1 MTTSLKLTRLL
12 ALAAL
17 TALTIG
23 LAGCSS
29 DDNPTAPPA
38 EDTPDEPTLYE
49 VQIDMGKFKINGD
62 CDKDPIIGD
71 PNPGEFDYTI
81 EIWARDPNDKYQLIE
96 EIKGS
101 FTKRGGQTYT
111 IDRLERFRVMAD
123 KNYYVGV
130 KATEKDGIGN
140 ADDYVGYAQDVN
152 KAGGKLDYD
161 HSLTI
166 GDGGCGLTFTYTA
179 KEIPVI

>member
-1 MTTSLKLTRLL
+1 MKIDKKLTRLFIL
-12 ALAAL
+12 TVFALS
-17 TALTIG
+17 

-29 DDNPTAPPA
+29 DDSPMAPAAVDPPPA
-38 EDTPDEPTLYE
+38 PTLYE
-49 VQIDMGKFKINGD
+49 VQIDMGKFQVNGD
-62 CDKDPIIGD
+62 CDKDPIIGG

-81 EIWARDPNDKYQLIE
+81 EIWARDANDKYQLIE

-101 FTKRGGQTYT
+101 FTKRGGQSYT
-111 IDRLERFRVMAD
+111 IDRLEKFRVLAN

-140 ADDYVGYAQDVN
+140 EDDYVGYEQDVN
-152 KAGGKLDYD
+152 KAGGTLDYD

-166 GDGGCGLTFTYTA
+166 GGDGCGLTFTYTA